1 MIGTFRKSPIIKLS
15 RITKYSILIF
25 IAVLAFVIIN
35 KSGFLNPDAEN
46 IIASVGNSN
55 LTESDLAD
63 FISNPEMDN
72 YKLKVFAKNWIDR
85 EILAQSAI
93 NNNIV
98 DNITINKNLQ
108 SYRRELLAG
117 IYLKNKYRR
126 IPFINEDE
134 IVDFYN
140 QNIEN
145 FVRDKKQIRAYHFL
159 LDTRESANDLKGALI
174 SSDDEVKARLLN
186 NYHGT
191 LRTFGRDD
199 VIEEIS
205 AAAFG
210 SRREIVGPIQTEYGY
225 HILQIIDR
233 FDEESLIPLHEVKD
247 EITQKIKI
255 QKQNLLYFQLLDS
268 LKLSVGYYLNE
279 NYFKN
284 K

>member
-1 MIGTFRKSPIIKLS
+1 MS

-35 KSGFLNPDAEN
+35 KSGFFNPDTEN

-72 YKLKVFAKNWIDR
+72 YKLKVFAKNWIDQ

-93 NNNIV
+93 ENNIV

-108 SYRRELLAG
+108 SYRRELLAS
-117 IYLKNKYRR
+117 IYLKNKYHR
-126 IPFINEDE
+126 IPFINEDG
-134 IVDFYN
+134 IVSFYN
-140 QNIEN
+140 QSIETFVLYKKKKKTYN
-145 FVRDKKQIRAYHFL
+145 FLFVQKK
-159 LDTRESANDLKGALI
+159 TTKNLKGALI
-174 SSDDEVKARLLN
+174 SSDDDVKARLLN

-268 LKLSVGYYLNE
+268 LKLSMGYYLNE